1 MGRKIIALYCFI
13 ISVLSC
19 ASQRLSVIST
29 ETERLIEEGW
39 TNQYQTPGLMTK
51 SSDLVTDLRELLLT
65 PNTKYIIRDN
75 FDLKGTSINLPDNS
89 MLVFEGGSISNGK
102 LIGNR
107 SVIISEFV
115 AFHNVVLEG
124 TWNCIGQAHWFAV
137 PSEVSVAQNL
147 RVQTKIDVTKAL
159 QNALD
164 SSFPELHFRPGYYYV
179 SSPLYLRKYKDITM
193 DSGSATQYLFQAQS
207 ANVNKTVIFTDRDIS
222 LLKVQIDES
231 LDFSKNVKITGGNF
245 DVSLV
250 GPRKYNSNCIEI
262 DITKNR
268 KLWGIDINTAIWGT
282 YASYGSS
289 PTGTGIKFITD
300 PDSRG
305 YATMIRVDS
314 EISWF
319 NTGVEIISN
328 GKNWITDVVIDGVIT
343 NCATALR
350 TGTDLYFDA
359 SAQPTYFF
367 REKDNNCPV
376 IDVLG
381 GYCVIRGM
389 IWDCGNS
396 VTINGNE
403 YFSNS
408 IALHIG
414 ESVQGISLEGKPREI
429 YKWHSKRVTGAVGK
443 LRPVDVSY
451 GDVSN
456 YTPNTEFNYLEAFLN
471 RGGKCTIQLLASGG
485 ARSSTTYSVKDIENI
500 FCVNNG
506 SCKIEFSDGH
516 PQEGEYLELVISNI
530 KEPIVYL
537 ALTSFVQYINGQ
549 YTTNFGTCEI
559 EMNLSGGNKVTQTF
573 DIKDATYSK
582 LISCDLYN
590 PTQYVCDSIVFR
602 FKNITGNILLNKI
615 IANKLKTV
623 SQPYSIATCL
633 PISGGKVYNSTD
645 FEKLSI
651 GGVPVSVS
659 DDKMFIDDSYSLTF
673 KSKRIYGSGVNSLF
687 QIKSNSNPVLEPH
700 TVVISSVYGI
710 SACKSAIYQFNVVGF
725 TGNTRLEIKKL
736 EGNVD
741 FDFTVYKNADSN
753 ADYIVC
759 LNSASL
765 QSYGY
770 VVSKLNNASSTAFEF
785 SDISIAEIQQ
795 SGYKL
800 YQPIQIKESGPS
812 KERPDPAY
820 ISKGFQYYDEDLG
833 MPIWYTGSGWVDALG
848 KYVN

>member
-1 MGRKIIALYCFI
+1 MRKRIIIFCYLLTGA
-13 ISVLSC
+13 LSC
-19 ASQRLSVIST
+19 ASQRTAINFEQTSEEKVST
-29 ETERLIEEGW
+29 EH
-39 TNQYQTPGLMTK
+39 QTPGLMTK
-51 SSDLVTDLRELLLT
+51 SSDLVTDLKELLLT

-89 MLVFEGGSISNGK
+89 ILVFEGGSISNGK

-107 SVIISEFV
+107 SVIISESV
-115 AFHNVVLEG
+115 VFHNVVLEG
-124 TWNCIGQAHWFAV
+124 TWSCIGQAHWFAAS
-137 PSEVSVAQNL
+137 SEVSVAQNL
-147 RVQTKIDVTKAL
+147 RVQTKVDVTKAL

-193 DSGSATQYLFQAQS
+193 DSGSATHYLFQAQS

-231 LDFSKNVKITGGNF
+231 LDFSRNVKIIGGNF

-300 PDSRG
+300 PDSGG

-350 TGTDLYFDA
+350 TDTDLYFDA

-367 REKDNNCPV
+367 REKYNNCPV

-396 VTINGNE
+396 ITMNGRE

-408 IALHIG
+408 VAINIG
-414 ESVQGISLEGKPREI
+414 EHVDGISLEGKVREI
-429 YKWHSKRVTGAVGK
+429 YKWHSKRITGAVDK
-443 LRPVDVSY
+443 LHPVELTY
-451 GDVSN
+451 GDVYN
-456 YTPNTEFNYLEAFLN
+456 YIPNSEFNYLESFLN
-471 RGGKCTIQLLASGG
+471 RGGKCTVQLFAPDGTQ
-485 ARSSTTYSVKDIENI
+485 SSTAYSVKDLANI
-500 FCVNNG
+500 FSINKGN
-506 SCKIEFSDGH
+506 CKIEFTDSV
-516 PQEGEYLELVISNI
+516 PQEGEYLELAISNI
-530 KEPIVYL
+530 KEPIVYV

-549 YTTNFGTCEI
+549 YTTNFDTCEV
-559 EMNLSGGNKVTQTF
+559 EMIRKDGSKVFKEFVQ
-573 DIKDATYSK
+573 KDEAYSR
-582 LISCDLYN
+582 LLSCDLYN
-590 PTQYVCDSIVFR
+590 PTQYACESIVFR
-602 FKNITGNILLNKI
+602 FKNITGDILVNKI

-623 SQPYSIATCL
+623 SQANNFSTYL
-633 PISGGKVYNSTD
+633 PIGGGQVYNSTN

-651 GGVPVSVS
+651 GDVPLAVS
-659 DDKMFIDDSYSLTF
+659 DDKLFIDESYSLTF
-673 KSKRIYGSGVNSLF
+673 KSQHIPGSGVNSIF
-687 QIKSNSNPVLEPH
+687 KIKSDTNPVLETH
-700 TVVISSVYGI
+700 TIVISSVNGV

-725 TGNTRLEIKKL
+725 TGNSKLEIKKI
-736 EGNVD
+736 EGNAD
-741 FDFTVYKNADSN
+741 FDFTVYKNAESN

-759 LNSASL
+759 LNSSSMK
-765 QSYGY
+765 SYGY
-770 VVSKLNNASSTAFEF
+770 VISKLNNASSTAFEF
-785 SDISIAEIQQ
+785 TKISIEDAQKL
-795 SGYKL
+795 GYKL
-800 YQPIQIKESGPS
+800 YQPIQVKVSGS
-812 KERPDPAY
+812 SLERPDPAY

-833 MPIWYTGSGWVDALG
+833 RPIWFTGSGWVDALG
-848 KYVN
+848 IPVK